1 MSLYANINVSKT
13 QAQNAPTNNNR
24 PPTQKPSKSAAL
36 YAGVLAEPAPPI
48 NVIPHRQELSPEVV
62 PQPINIEP
70 EQSKEA
76 SGTFHREHYR

>member
-13 QAQNAPTNNNR
+13 QGQNPPINNP

-36 YAGVLAEPAPPI
+36 YAGVLAKPAPPI
-48 NVIPHRQELSPEVV
+48 NVIPQRQEPSLEAV

-76 SGTFHREHYR
+76 SGTNHQTCSH